1 MMDLHVHTLHS
12 DGACSVEEVLR
23 EAQCKNLACLAI
35 CDHDTMDAWR
45 DLADIGAC
53 VWICLPM
60 ALMNRC
66 WRMRGC

>member
-23 EAQCKNLACLAI
+23 AAQRKNLAYLAI

-45 DLADIGAC
+45 DLADP
-53 VWICLPM
+53 CLLYTSKPIQ
-60 ALMNRC
+60 AILS
-66 WRMRGC
+66 